1 MDFTKNSFIKKDYI
15 IEKFLDVA
23 LDKFV
28 FANLDKKLEETN
40 LKKCLE
46 KSVKDCTDLYTN
58 NGKKSEYE
66 LSIDFEPYMLDSIKK
81 ENILPNFTID
91 ELETNLALLFKQCIN
106 TDDKD
111 LAETIKKN
119 ICCTYKMY
127 TAEYITLG
135 QVDCDVHKVEQM
147 VADGNREITRQLE
160 VNNNKLDRI
169 QKDILAENKDIKELS
184 EGIKQSRGNLRSD
197 RKMPLS
203 FIEELDKSRRIYH
216 ISVRFAI
223 NAHLNSICIDKEP
236 WKDDEEAQEYIEEV
250 AENVY
255 AGGEVERDDDD
266 NDGTFYVA
274 HFYFLEPM
282 TQSEIKEVLEVLD
295 EEFDNK
301 GLGIINVYTYM

>member
-46 KSVKDCTDLYTN
+46 KSVQDCTDLYTN

-91 ELETNLALLFKQCIN
+91 ELETNLALLFKQCIH

-111 LAETIKKN
+111 LVATIKKN

-147 VADGNREITRQLE
+147 VADGNREITRQIE
-160 VNNNKLDRI
+160 VNKNKLDRVHEDVVAGNRDR
-169 QKDILAENKDIKELS
+169 KKLSEDIKKSIE
-184 EGIKQSRGNLRSD
+184 KLRSD
-197 RKMPLS
+197 GMMPLS
-203 FIEELDKSRRIYH
+203 FIEELDKSRRVYL

-223 NAHLNSICIDKEP
+223 NARLNSINIDEEP
-236 WKDDEEAQEYIEEV
+236 WEDDEEAQEYIEEV
-250 AENVY
+250 AEKIY
-255 AGGEVERDDDD
+255 AEGEVERDDDD
-266 NDGTFYVA
+266 GTFYVA
-274 HFYFLEPM
+274 YFYFLEPM

-301 GLGIINVYTYM
+301 ELGIINVYTYM